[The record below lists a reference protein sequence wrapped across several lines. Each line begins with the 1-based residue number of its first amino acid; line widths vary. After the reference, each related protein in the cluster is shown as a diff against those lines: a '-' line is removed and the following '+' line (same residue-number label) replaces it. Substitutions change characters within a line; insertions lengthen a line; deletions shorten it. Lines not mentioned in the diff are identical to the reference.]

1 MCLSP
6 VYCRT
11 ETQREGIKEE
21 EGKRREE
28 GAWEKEEAGEGKE
41 NACAH
46 TPYGILSSSL
56 EFIAREVVPDFPTA
70 QWGNNLIC
78 LQCSV

>member
-11 ETQREGIKEE
+11 ETQREGIEE
-21 EGKRREE
+21 EEEKQGEE

-41 NACAH
+41 ENARVRALALASLAAH
-46 TPYGILSSSL
+46 
-56 EFIAREVVPDFPTA
+56 
-70 QWGNNLIC
+70 
-78 LQCSV
+78 